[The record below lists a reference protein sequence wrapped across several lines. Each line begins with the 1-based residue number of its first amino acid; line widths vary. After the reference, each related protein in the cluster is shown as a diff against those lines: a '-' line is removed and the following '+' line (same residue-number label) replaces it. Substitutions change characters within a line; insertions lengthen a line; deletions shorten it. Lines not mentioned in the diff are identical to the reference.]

1 MAAPDNKVDSSGAS
15 SGWLRG
21 KKVLRNPY
29 SSVAALAIIAVTGS
43 AVWFVAG
50 GWWWLPLCSAISA
63 VSMVAV
69 WRSVYAGWIER
80 RAIHQR
86 LRSTDETPGEAQ
98 V

>member
-1 MAAPDNKVDSSGAS
+1 MVAPDNKVESSGAS

-29 SSVAALAIIAVTGS
+29 SSVAALAIITATGS
-43 AVWFVAG
+43 AVWFVVG
-50 GWWWLPLCSAISA
+50 GWWWLPLCSVVSA
-63 VSMVAV
+63 VSMVVV

-80 RAIHQR
+80 KAIHQR
-86 LRSTDETPGEAQ
+86 LRSMDEALRETL